1 MSPTVRPAVSPT
13 VSTVETTQR
22 ERILRRVLAGVAVVG
37 LVVLL
42 IVGRQADQAAEA
54 DRAGKAAMKTART
67 SVPAILSYTDSGL
80 SGQLAASRRLMT
92 PDYAKR
98 YEAMVKARVL
108 PHAQKYGVANQVGV
122 VSLGTVRSS
131 TKSAVILVFANQTTR
146 TKEKPEGL
154 TQGTRLE
161 VTLRLSD
168 DRWLVDDMKPL

>member
-1 MSPTVRPAVSPT
+1 MTATVTNDPTSK
-13 VSTVETTQR
+13 R
-22 ERILRRVLAGVAVVG
+22 ERMLRRVLAAAAVVG

-42 IVGRQADQAAEA
+42 IVGRLADQSNETE
-54 DRAGKAAMKTART
+54 RAGQAAMKTART

-80 SGQLAASRRLMT
+80 SAQLATNRRLMT

-98 YEAMVKARVL
+98 YAAMVKARVL

-131 TKSAVILVFANQTTR
+131 TESAVILVFANQTTR
-146 TKEKPEGL
+146 TKQKPDGL

-168 DRWLVDDMKPL
+168 GRWLVDDMKPL

>member
-1 MSPTVRPAVSPT
+1 MTPTVTTDPT
-13 VSTVETTQR
+13 SRR
-22 ERILRRVLAGVAVVG
+22 ERMLRRVLAAVAVAG
-37 LVVLL
+37 LVVLV
-42 IVGRQADQAAEA
+42 IVGRQASQAAETE
-54 DRAGKAAMKTART
+54 RAGQAAMKAART

-80 SGQLAASRRLMT
+80 SAQLATNRRLMT

-98 YEAMVKARVL
+98 YASMVKTRVL

-131 TKSAVILVFANQTTR
+131 TESAVVLVFANQTTR
-146 TKEKPEGL
+146 TKEKPDGL

-168 DRWLVDDMKPL
+168 GRWLVDDMKPL

>member
-1 MSPTVRPAVSPT
+1 MTPTVTTDPT
-13 VSTVETTQR
+13 SQR
-22 ERILRRVLAGVAVVG
+22 ERMLRRVLVAVAVVG

-42 IVGRQADQAAEA
+42 IVGRQANQANETE
-54 DRAGKAAMKTART
+54 RAGQAAMKAART

-80 SGQLAASRRLMT
+80 SAQLATNRRLMT
-92 PDYAKR
+92 PGYAKR
-98 YEAMVKARVL
+98 YAAMVKARVL

-131 TKSAVILVFANQTTR
+131 TESAVVLVFANQTTR
-146 TKEKPEGL
+146 TKEKPDGL

-168 DRWLVDDMKPL
+168 GRWLVDDMKPL